1 VDKLGPKLG
10 PYAITVY
17 NVLCREARDNQVAGL
32 ATATIAARI
41 GCGRTKVFEALQ
53 VLEKYRAI
61 ARRSIHGQETTYVL
75 LELKTDPPVQDTD
88 GSDSTARTG
97 GVHNTDGTRS
107 RGERPNK
114 EAKTQD
120 CKTVLPP
127 TPLSEGGD
135 TNLDRTQER
144 NLPIADT
151 MPESTPL
158 MSTKVGEVFE
168 TLIDELQKVSV
179 SAPCSLFDRGLDG
192 DAARHFRHAVP
203 VRLLGTVV
211 ELESDTPGLTQEGC
225 QKYARRIADISKRV
239 CGVPLSFLVRPSV
252 NRTEHRTPVARADP
266 NAASPFA
273 AAFSRSNQL

>member
-1 VDKLGPKLG
+1 MSTPTETSPVVLRVRDRRSPGWYWIQNELVDKLGPKLG

-107 RGERPNK
+107 RG
-114 EAKTQD
+114 QD
-120 CKTVLPP
+120 SRLQNCAPP
-127 TPLSEGGD
+127 YPP
-135 TNLDRTQER
+135 Q
-144 NLPIADT
+144 
-151 MPESTPL
+151 
-158 MSTKVGEVFE
+158 
-168 TLIDELQKVSV
+168 
-179 SAPCSLFDRGLDG
+179 
-192 DAARHFRHAVP
+192 
-203 VRLLGTVV
+203 
-211 ELESDTPGLTQEGC
+211 
-225 QKYARRIADISKRV
+225 
-239 CGVPLSFLVRPSV
+239 
-252 NRTEHRTPVARADP
+252 
-266 NAASPFA
+266 
-273 AAFSRSNQL
+273 